1 MVCRFDG
8 PPLPSFALP
17 PGGGGKNHIGENM
30 KKSLL
35 IATVIILL
43 GCFTPALPT
52 TFEFGVGLSNA
63 EAAQIT
69 LAWDVNPANS
79 GLVIAGHTLRYWEVS
94 DPATVYTKTVDGL
107 TLTATVPVPAGDW
120 RFTVDCFT
128 AEVPS
133 AQSAEINHVVDAYVP
148 PADNLPVDD
157 PAPDTAT
164 NFRKL

>member
-1 MVCRFDG
+1 
-8 PPLPSFALP
+8 
-17 PGGGGKNHIGENM
+17 M

-63 EAAQIT
+63 EAAQVT
-69 LAWDVNPANS
+69 LAWDANPANA
-79 GLVIAGHTLRYWEVS
+79 GLTILGHTLRYWEAS

-107 TLTATVPVPAGDW
+107 TLTATVPVPVGDW
-120 RFTVDCFT
+120 RFTVDSFT
-128 AEVPS
+128 AELPSVPS
-133 AQSAEINHVVDAYVP
+133 AEITHVVDAYVP
-148 PADNLPVDD
+148 PADNLHVDD
-157 PAPDTAT
+157 PAPESAT